1 MTLELI
7 DTWTQDGRA
16 DAVAAAVVRPDG
28 ASERRFAGAAG
39 ERSLFALA
47 SVSKPIVAIA
57 ALVAAEEGAID
68 LDRPVADHLPAYADA
83 ARAAITP
90 RHLLS
95 HASGLPESSRGTPP
109 LEVQPVRA
117 PGVRRVY
124 SNEGFHVLGLL
135 LAEATGIELPRYL
148 REAVLEPL
156 GMEAFMPLPEPEYG
170 RALEVRDPGLSAP
183 GIALFN
189 DAGWRRRINAAGG
202 VFATLDGVARFA
214 QMLLARGAPL
224 LADETF
230 EEFADVQ
237 FPGIP
242 GGLESFTKLH
252 CPDWG
257 LGMNVRG
264 HGSPHWL
271 GDGVAASTLSHFGA
285 SGTLLFADPH
295 SGVGLV
301 CLANRG
307 TYSGWML
314 AEGGWTELSGEVI
327 AEHGAPG

>member
-1 MTLELI
+1 VTLELI
-7 DTWTQDGRA
+7 DSWTDDGRA
-16 DAVAAAVVRPDG
+16 DAVAAAVVHQDG
-28 ASERRFAGAAG
+28 AVERRFAGAAD

-57 ALVAAEEGAID
+57 ALVAAEEGSID
-68 LDRPVADHLPAYADA
+68 LDRPVAEHLPAYGDA
-83 ARAAITP
+83 ARARITP

-109 LEVQPVRA
+109 LEVLPERE

-135 LAEATGIELPRYL
+135 LVEATGIDLPRYL
-148 REAVLEPL
+148 REAVIEPL
-156 GMEAFMPLPEPEYG
+156 GMEAFMPLPEAEYG

-189 DAGWRRRINAAGG
+189 DERWRRRINAAGG
-202 VFATLDGVARFA
+202 VFATLEGVACFA

-224 LADETF
+224 LAEETF
-230 EEFADVQ
+230 AEFADVQ

-242 GGLESFTKLH
+242 GGLESFSKLH

-271 GDGVAASTLSHFGA
+271 GDAVAPSTLSHFGA

-314 AEGGWTELSGEVI
+314 QPGGWPELCAAVV
-327 AEHGAPG
+327 AGAPA